1 MASTIKT
8 NNITGFSGGAGS
20 APITLSGDTATLSGT
35 GVTFPSGVIV
45 QGQQTTHSFSADTAG
60 VDGTEVNQAFG
71 AIFTFVPKYNNTKIL
86 FMMEVPEIYALHNY
100 WGMGFCVTTNSG
112 LTAGQGNNDPEGSHG
127 ATVYV
132 DYKQR
137 NVPNS
142 PSSFTSVTLKTIS
155 CSAGTTLY
163 IAPIITNYTGS
174 AGTSSASSDI
184 YANWSGPHGKMTQT
198 IMEMVP

>member
-45 QGQQTTHSFSADTAG
+45 QGQQTTHTFSGDTTG

-71 AIFTFVPKYNNTKIL
+71 GIFTLVPKYNNTKIL
-86 FMMEVPEIYALHNY
+86 FMMELPEIYAQHNY

-137 NVPNS
+137 NVPSS

-174 AGTSSASSDI
+174 GGTSSASSDI
-184 YANWSGPHGKMTQT
+184 FANLSGPHGKMTQT